1 MDSNIQTLS
10 EQEIVQIARRTCL
23 SGAWKPPSSLPSQN
37 QASLPYAHRFHMCRI
52 LKNPGE
58 RWTCTE
64 IFAPFNMFSFVFA
77 RWIELMRIAE
87 LLCLCITH
95 LLSMFKGTAL
105 PSREGSQFLVKETSA
120 WFSSWYMMR
129 NSVPL
134 ILHKNV
140 QVQIHLGSFFS
151 DSEAKCIYSDAVVR
165 TELRIERALTHQRCQ
180 FSALVGSKQGPSTW
194 QNMQQVTLSTL
205 FQHQFCMDK
214 QHKS

>member
-1 MDSNIQTLS
+1 MN
-10 EQEIVQIARRTCL
+10 
-23 SGAWKPPSSLPSQN
+23 W
-37 QASLPYAHRFHMCRI
+37 
-52 LKNPGE
+52 E

-64 IFAPFNMFSFVFA
+64 TFAQFNMFSFVYT
-77 RWIELMRIAE
+77 RWIELVRIAE
-87 LLCLCITH
+87 LLCFVCMTH

-105 PSREGSQFLVKETSA
+105 PCREGSQFLVKETSA

-180 FSALVGSKQGPSTW
+180 FSALVGSKQDPSTW

-205 FQHQFCMDK
+205 FQHQFCMYK
-214 QHKS
+214 Q